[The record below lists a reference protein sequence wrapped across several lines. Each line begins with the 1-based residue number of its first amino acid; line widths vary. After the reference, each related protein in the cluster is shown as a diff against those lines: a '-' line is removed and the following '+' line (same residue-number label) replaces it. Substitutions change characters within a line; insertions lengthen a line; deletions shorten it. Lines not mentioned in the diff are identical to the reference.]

1 MVSTSYDAIT
11 RPIPMIGNDISN
23 KPTPSISNVSVIG
36 MSINS
41 ITIIVTMNRIR
52 HADPVKNA
60 NAFMSSFLSIRLLHR
75 RLLFVFVREL
85 RLVA

>member
-1 MVSTSYDAIT
+1 MVSNSVDASNN
-11 RPIPMIGNDISN
+11 PIPMIGNDISN

-41 ITIIVTMNRIR
+41 ITTIVTMNRIR

-60 NAFMSSFLSIRLLHR
+60 NAFMLTSS
-75 RLLFVFVREL
+75 LF
-85 RLVA
+85 